1 MCVFKLTNK
10 GREYFATAEPFE
22 TFLRAPPYAHE
33 ILDEIEEPD
42 AVFDKHY
49 TLLLRQ
55 EKLAEMKGDGKRLPD
70 SHIPFPVMIRSSNTE
85 MTAAYARDG
94 PVVSGYGPT
103 ATQVVERCDGASYLV
118 L

>member
-10 GREYFATAEPFE
+10 GREYFATVEPFE

-42 AVFDKHY
+42 SVFDKHY

-55 EKLAEMKGDGKRLPD
+55 EKFAEMKGEGTRLPA
-70 SHIPFPVMIRSSNTE
+70 SHIALPLS
-85 MTAAYARDG
+85 
-94 PVVSGYGPT
+94 
-103 ATQVVERCDGASYLV
+103 
-118 L
+118 